1 MLRIG
6 ERDMRFV
13 LVNGR
18 TPCPKALCML
28 CCEPIHASYLREFN
42 TGLPFCD
49 HDCYALYSDRWI
61 SKVAQAARS
70 AVIEDYC

>member
-1 MLRIG
+1 
-6 ERDMRFV
+6 MRFV

-18 TPCPKALCML
+18 TPSQKTFCMF

-49 HDCYALYSDRWI
+49 HDCYDLYSNRWI
-61 SKVAQAARS
+61 SKVGQPKRS
-70 AVIEDYC
+70 PVIEDCC